1 MSLTIREIRRTTHK
15 GCSEM
20 TVKQKNTQFS
30 RRTALLTVRG
40 ALMLTLAVLTGIG
53 IGVLTYL
60 QARQSAQ
67 AVIAGIAAAGAS
79 LAVFDR
85 LIGDR

>member
-1 MSLTIREIRRTTHK
+1 
-15 GCSEM
+15 M
-20 TVKQKNTQFS
+20 TVKQKNTQLS
-30 RRTALLTVRG
+30 RQTALLTVRG

-53 IGVLTYL
+53 IGVLTYF
-60 QARQSAQ
+60 QARQLAQ
-67 AVIAGIAAAGAS
+67 AVIAGMTATGAS